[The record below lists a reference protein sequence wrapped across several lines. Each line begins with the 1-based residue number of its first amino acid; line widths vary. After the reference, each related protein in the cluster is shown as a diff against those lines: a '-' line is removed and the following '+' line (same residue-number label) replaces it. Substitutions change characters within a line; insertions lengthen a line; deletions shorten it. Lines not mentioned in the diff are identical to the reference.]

1 MKKTNKIRIFILLI
15 FFFACAS
22 LSFSVAMTFANTI
35 EPSADTPAKITRTP
49 LDSRQQKVLL
59 IRVNKLDTGTPRMFS
74 VWYAAI
80 SYNDPTRII
89 MKSLYPGNPDDKLAT
104 ALGTTFGVN
113 AQGKLNKA
121 FTDALDENKIEWNAY
136 VIADTEA
143 VKAISLWATG
153 KEAKV
158 VLTVPDQANQVSDFL
173 QQDSDYLLNVCQ
185 KLIPQDKQQSTRT
198 VDWQSILSSHMRV
211 SYGLEDG
218 LVNWQRLTSA
228 HSTLCKVIISQ

>member
-1 MKKTNKIRIFILLI
+1 MKKTYKVRIFILLI

-22 LSFSVAMTFANTI
+22 LSFTVAMGFAKNG
-35 EPSADTPAKITRTP
+35 EPGPDTAVKVTRTP

-89 MKSLYPGNPDDKLAT
+89 MKSLYPGNPDDRLAT
-104 ALGTTFGVN
+104 ALGSTFGLS
-113 AQGKLNKA
+113 AQGQLNQSFK
-121 FTDALDENKIEWNAY
+121 DALSENKIDWNAY
-136 VIADTEA
+136 IIADTEA
-143 VKAISLWATG
+143 IKSISLWATD
-153 KEAKV
+153 KEANV
-158 VLTVPDQANQVSDFL
+158 VLTPPNQANQVSDFL
-173 QQDSDYLLNVCQ
+173 QQDSDYLMSVCEN
-185 KLIPQDKQQSTRT
+185 LIPQDKTQTKHA
-198 VDWQSILSSHMRV
+198 VDWQSILSTHMQV

-228 HSTLCKVIISQ
+228 QSTMCKVIISQ